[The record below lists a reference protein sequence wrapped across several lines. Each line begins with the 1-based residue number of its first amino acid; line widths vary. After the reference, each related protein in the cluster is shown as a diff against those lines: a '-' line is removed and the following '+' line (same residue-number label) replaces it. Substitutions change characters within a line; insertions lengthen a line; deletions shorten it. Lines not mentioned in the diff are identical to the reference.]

1 MMVTGCKTW
10 LCDVGEV
17 IVFRRP
23 RRNKRVVP
31 AKLGRPVPF
40 GWRIAATSVSIV
52 ATVLFVFRF
61 PVRVGLA
68 MLGGIGIIGGFF
80 TWLLTEPTNW
90 QGFIHCAVA
99 FFGSIVLWHG
109 GEMVRK
115 YMQGLAERWSFKAR
129 TEIDDKS

>member
-1 MMVTGCKTW
+1 
-10 LCDVGEV
+10 VGEV
-17 IVFRRP
+17 IAFRRL

-31 AKLGRPVPF
+31 AKPDKPITF

-68 MLGGIGIIGGFF
+68 MLAGIGVIGGMG

-90 QGFIHCAVA
+90 QGIIHCAVA
-99 FFGSIVLWHG
+99 LFGSIVLWHG
-109 GEMVRK
+109 GEMARK
-115 YMQGLAERWSFKAR
+115 YMQGLAERWSSKAG
-129 TEIDDKS
+129 TGIDDKT